1 MERSQLFK
9 EAPFVLKLWFIL
21 YCLGISMFFYYI
33 SIHGIYKKSCIYCL
47 CSRMLGCL
55 FFPNIPYSKIN
66 MPL

>member
-21 YCLGISMFFYYI
+21 YCLGISMFFIIFLFMAYI
-33 SIHGIYKKSCIYCL
+33 KKSCIYCL
-47 CSRMLGCL
+47 CSRMLGCF